1 MFKNHLSQ
9 QCEGDRETLVR
20 DCIHLLTNFPI
31 GAMSGVLAKLDNTF
45 IPDAESREVTHLQ
58 TVVNVPK
65 VIFDYLMDA
74 VQVVSQFILLCYT

>member
-1 MFKNHLSQ
+1 M
-9 QCEGDRETLVR
+9 R

-74 VQVVSQFILLCYT
+74 VQAVRETTMKPVYDIKQPILIWCFFFVF